1 MDPSVITKG
10 CRIFQNSASEYI
22 LTVIPYT
29 SRYQKSSTTVS
40 PLWTIWRIT
49 TTPTITADHYH
60 QQINDGRYAATTIL
74 KDAGAFLLTSAR
86 INVVSIA

>member
-10 CRIFQNSASEYI
+10 CRIFKNSASEYI

-29 SRYQKSSTTVS
+29 SRYQRSGTSVS
-40 PLWTIWRIT
+40 PLWTIWRIS

-60 QQINDGRYAATTIL
+60 QQLNGGRYAATTIL
-74 KDAGAFLLTSAR
+74 
-86 INVVSIA
+86 